1 MNKIEDRRLAES
13 LRAINRRHL
22 MKAAA
27 TGASVF
33 AVAGLP
39 TPARAQRAQY
49 RFRMQSFLGPGNFEW
64 EDLVPRFVRRV
75 REMSGG
81 RVEIQAFPPGA
92 LIPTFE
98 MLDGVI
104 NRVVDIGYG
113 AQVYWRGRFPMCLFT
128 WGIPFAFQTVDQY
141 DYLWHEAGLNKLVDD
156 TFQTAGVKFI
166 GPLWSDEW
174 GATQSRREI
183 KRLTDFRGLK
193 VRSFGIAAEIWK
205 HFGASIVTV
214 PGEEIYTALATGV
227 ADAANWGSPYGF
239 AQLKL
244 EEVAKFYLGPPL
256 IWSDIEDVFMNKA
269 AWDSLPGELQQVI
282 QTAQR
287 VWALERYS
295 RASFESARVVG
306 RMKQAGV
313 TFNTMVPED
322 LETMKKLTVEFTDR
336 LAGNDAGS
344 RAALKI
350 IRDTQAVFGLRP
362 PGI

>member
-1 MNKIEDRRLAES
+1 
-13 LRAINRRHL
+13 
-22 MKAAA
+22 
-27 TGASVF
+27 
-33 AVAGLP
+33 
-39 TPARAQRAQY
+39 
-49 RFRMQSFLGPGNFEW
+49 
-64 EDLVPRFVRRV
+64 
-75 REMSGG
+75 
-81 RVEIQAFPPGA
+81 
-92 LIPTFE
+92 
-98 MLDGVI
+98 
-104 NRVVDIGYG
+104 
-113 AQVYWRGRFPMCLFT
+113 
-128 WGIPFAFQTVDQY
+128 
-141 DYLWHEAGLNKLVDD
+141 VDD

-166 GPLWSDEW
+166 GPIWSDEW

-269 AWDSLPGELQQVI
+269 AWDGLPGELQQVI
-282 QTAQR
+282 LMAQR

-295 RASFESARVVG
+295 LASFESARVVG
-306 RMKQAGV
+306 RLRQAGV

-322 LETMKKLTVEFTDR
+322 LETMRRLTLEFTDR
-336 LAGNDAGS
+336 LAGNDPGS
-344 RAALKI
+344 RAALRI